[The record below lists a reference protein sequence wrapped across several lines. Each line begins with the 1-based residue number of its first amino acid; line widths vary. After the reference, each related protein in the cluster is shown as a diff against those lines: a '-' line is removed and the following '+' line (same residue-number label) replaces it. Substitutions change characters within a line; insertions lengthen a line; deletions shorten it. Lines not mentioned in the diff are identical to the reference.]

1 MIFLR
6 CLCLITGTVCVCVC
20 VCVSGLSESARQ
32 HWCPESFCNSVNISS
47 KNCPDNPKSL
57 VFYAHLPESF
67 CMHFWLLGSLTTA
80 FGSWLLTSND
90 IKSVGNLCQKS
101 YVQAELR
108 RSEARRQDKNPKFI
122 QQLSINLESVAWR
135 LAMMVRMMWGWCED
149 VMMMKVMLATMT
161 ERVSGSAPLDHQS
174 L

>member
-1 MIFLR
+1 
-6 CLCLITGTVCVCVC
+6 
-20 VCVSGLSESARQ
+20 
-32 HWCPESFCNSVNISS
+32 
-47 KNCPDNPKSL
+47 
-57 VFYAHLPESF
+57 
-67 CMHFWLLGSLTTA
+67 MHFWLLGSLTTA

-108 RSEARRQDKNPKFI
+108 RSEARGQDKNPKFN

-135 LAMMVRMMWGWCED
+135 LAMMVMMWGWCDDDDED
-149 VMMMKVMLATMT
+149 DVRMMKVMLATMT